1 VTSAAIRLTPAPLT
15 AEAFAAYG
23 QALEMPAQAGRQDFA
38 ARVVN
43 GRASAQPNFALIRV
57 EPAPLPLTIDTIER
71 HPASSQA
78 FVPLDGGR
86 YLVVVMRQG
95 LDGGPDPAQAKAFVA
110 TEHQAINYDAGVW
123 HVGITALERPTSFCM
138 VIFEDGSPDDC
149 HFRQLERPFVVEMA

>member
-1 VTSAAIRLTPAPLT
+1 MIR
-15 AEAFAAYG
+15 
-23 QALEMPAQAGRQDFA
+23 
-38 ARVVN
+38 
-43 GRASAQPNFALIRV
+43 I
-57 EPAPLPLTIDTIER
+57 EPAPLPLTIHTIER

-110 TEHQAINYDAGVW
+110 TEHQAINYDAGIW

>member
-1 VTSAAIRLTPAPLT
+1 VTPAAIRLTPAPLT

-23 QALEMPAQAGRQDFA
+23 QVLEMPAQAGRQDFA
-38 ARVVN
+38 ARLVN
-43 GRASAQPNFALIRV
+43 GRGSAQQNFALIRI
-57 EPAPLPLTIDTIER
+57 EPAPRPLSIHTIER
-71 HPASSQA
+71 HPASSQT

-95 LDGGPDPAQAKAFVA
+95 LDGGPDPARAKAFVA
-110 TEHQAINYDAGVW
+110 TEHQAINYDAGIW

-149 HFRQLERPFVVEMA
+149 HFLQLERPFIVETA

>member
-1 VTSAAIRLTPAPLT
+1 VTAAAIRLTPAPLT

-38 ARVVN
+38 ARLVN

-57 EPAPLPLTIDTIER
+57 EPAPLPLTIHTIER
-71 HPASSQA
+71 HPASTQA

-86 YLVVVMRQG
+86 YLMVVMRQELG
-95 LDGGPDPAQAKAFVA
+95 GGPDPAHARAFIA
-110 TEHQAINYDAGVW
+110 TEHEAINYDAGTW

-138 VIFEDGSPDDC
+138 VIFEDGGPDDC
-149 HFRQLERPFVVEMA
+149 HFRELERPFVIETA